1 MRAPSAIKEC
11 SQSQASER
19 FRSGVLAKKLG
30 GEKASGSTGFV
41 IAISLR
47 NSSDTRAHFF
57 RVSLRITRYASRN
70 RVKWKVEELCEYS
83 SKLKIEKNRY
93 ID

>member
-1 MRAPSAIKEC
+1 MYTKEVRAPRAIYINIEEC

-47 NSSDTRAHFF
+47 NSSDTGAHFF
-57 RVSLRITRYASRN
+57 FRVYL
-70 RVKWKVEELCEYS
+70 
-83 SKLKIEKNRY
+83 Y
-93 ID
+93 I